1 MNVGVGLSLSMYDW
15 KTNMTRA
22 KSEHIAKKEGE
33 IKREG
38 TEEVSVLEKKTT

>member
-1 MNVGVGLSLSMYDW
+1 MNVGVGSSLSMYDW
-15 KTNMTRA
+15 KINMTRA
-22 KSEHIAKKEGE
+22 KRKHIGKKEGE